1 MNPQRDIGP
10 TVPAG
15 ARGDADAR
23 SAARIGAL
31 GFAAALSAGSHL
43 WGRALGEPD
52 PRLLVQVRSVAGH
65 GSGASL
71 VAGSLTGTLALDRP
85 LTSSPAG
92 KDPFVELLDSDG
104 ACRQSLLLGGTGAR
118 ELASAAF
125 DPAGNVILAGKLAK
139 TLELGGRRLVTP
151 DHTGSSGFVARL
163 DRNGQL
169 QWVKHLTTEASA
181 WIDIHGA
188 APDARGNV
196 IASGYVDGEKVF
208 LDGAELAAR
217 SKFAIKPRSL
227 GAPRL
232 EQEPPLRPRRHAAS
246 GHRSFWQRRLRL
258 RLREP
263 GAHAPRQARSRG
275 NQLFWQKLGGGD
287 VQDLTGLAVDSAG
300 NILLAG
306 HGGLGSAPPEGE
318 SAFIA
323 RLDPEG
329 RVLTVRRGKQLAYA
343 GVAVGDHDSVIV
355 AGSAPP
361 SADWGGAA
369 VRGAGPRFV
378 ARLDAR
384 LRPVWV
390 ARLEGDASPALT
402 VGAVPGRAALVAGSF
417 RGSLTL
423 GGRPIRGGA
432 GEKRLRRR
440 ARALTKTTK
449 PSERPRSR
457 SSAGLRS

>member
-1 MNPQRDIGP
+1 M
-10 TVPAG
+10 
-15 ARGDADAR
+15 RGVLR
-23 SAARIGAL
+23 GIGAL

-52 PRLLVQVRSVAGH
+52 PRLEVQIRSVAGH
-65 GSGASL
+65 GSGAAL
-71 VAGSLTGTLALDRP
+71 VAGSLTGKLALDRP

-118 ELASAAF
+118 ELTSAAF
-125 DPAGNVILAGKLAK
+125 DPAGNVILAGELAK

-151 DHTGSSGFVARL
+151 DHTRSSGFVARL

-196 IASGYVDGEKVF
+196 IASGYVDGDKVF
-208 LDGAELAAR
+208 LDGAELGAR
-217 SKFAIKPRSL
+217 SKFAIKLDPSGRVLWSKSL
-227 GAPRL
+227 RYGLADTRPPVIDPSGNAVFAFVSESL
-232 EQEPPLRPRRHAAS
+232 ERTHILKLDPA
-246 GHRSFWQRRLRL
+246 
-258 RLREP
+258 
-263 GAHAPRQARSRG
+263 G

-287 VQDLTGLAVDSAG
+287 TQDLTGLAVDSAG

-306 HGGLGSAPPEGE
+306 HGGLGAAPPEGE
-318 SAFIA
+318 SAFVA

-329 RVLTVRRGKQLAYA
+329 RVLTVRRGKQITYA
-343 GVAVGDHDSVIV
+343 SVAVGDHDSVLV

-390 ARLEGDASPALT
+390 ARLEGDAGPALT
-402 VGAVPGRAALVAGSF
+402 VGAVPGRAALVAGPF
-417 RGSLTL
+417 RGSLAL

-432 GEKRLRRR
+432 GEN
-440 ARALTKTTK
+440 AFAAALA
-449 PSERPRSR
+449 P
-457 SSAGLRS
+457 